1 MELSQYNDEG
11 EVLVGN
17 VYIKSAATS
26 LFGISCLTL
35 IHKQTTLSPESIV
48 NRLLAGE
55 SFSLYLQNEENI
67 FSGVTI
73 YGRGGENPTV
83 YLAVSEFDKLNRSQ
97 DLEAIIKILDS
108 ARISISRDEASYIS
122 KHEYIEALNASCET
136 VH

>member
-1 MELSQYNDEG
+1 MELGQYNDEG
-11 EVLVGN
+11 EVLVGS
-17 VYIKSAATS
+17 VYIKSEATS

-35 IHKQTTLSPESIV
+35 IHNQTTHSPESIV

-55 SFSLYLQNEENI
+55 SFSLYLQNEENV

-73 YGRGGENPTV
+73 YGRGGVNPTV
-83 YLAVSEFDKLNRSQ
+83 YLAISEFDKLNQSR
-97 DLEAIIKILDS
+97 DLEAITKILDS
-108 ARISISRDEASYIS
+108 ARISIRRDEASYIS